1 MHKLPKLVLSDAHST
16 QFAAHDKVSTQRS
29 FHGDSA
35 KHETQNSLQNCL
47 RTYILR
53 YYGNFEPNPSYSNE
67 LICHP
72 LSLRSSTFPKNN
84 VKKAA
89 HIS

>member
-1 MHKLPKLVLSDAHST
+1 MQTYTYRTMHKLPKLVLSDAHST

-47 RTYILR
+47 RTYYGTTAILNQIR
-53 YYGNFEPNPSYSNE
+53 LTQTN
-67 LICHP
+67 
-72 LSLRSSTFPKNN
+72 
-84 VKKAA
+84 
-89 HIS
+89 